1 MTFFNKKED
10 VLKIELT
17 PHGRKMLSMGKLKP
31 VYYTFLDDDIL
42 YDGAQGGVS
51 ENNSQSKDR
60 ILSETPYM
68 KPQTN
73 YKGVDTSLRNEDNKV
88 EQVTYLQQIIGSNN
102 TAETRAAGWNVT
114 TLLGEIENSSK
125 TLTGSTITTQP
136 IPQLEY
142 EVNYTM
148 SVGNQNQLELG
159 GIGLLFNTEL
169 PSAIKPDGSYVKIE
183 EEQIL
188 LNMFEKNGF
197 FHKDSYEIEVY
208 LYEKDEIEIDKKL
221 KFFNQDTQI
230 QNGMLVEQDSEMM
243 LRPNDEISKD
253 NVEYYLN
260 INTDKEVPE
269 EDICSGLRRLKAKDI
284 FLDLEV
290 ECPDRDNL
298 DVNIYGSRI
307 TQEDLEDC

>member
-17 PHGRKMLSMGKLKP
+17 PYGRKMLSMGKLKP
-31 VYYTFLDDDIL
+31 VYYTFLDDDVL

-114 TLLGEIENSSK
+114 TLLGEIENSYK
-125 TLTGSTITTQP
+125 TLTGSTTATQP

-142 EVNYTM
+142 EINYTM

-159 GIGLLFNTEL
+159 GTGLLFNTEL
-169 PSAIKPDGSYVKIE
+169 PSVIKPDGSYIKIE

-208 LYEKDEIEIDKKL
+208 LYEQDEIEIDKKL
-221 KFFNQDTQI
+221 KFFTQETQI
-230 QNGMLVEQDSEMM
+230 QNGMLVDQDNQVM
-243 LRPNDEISKD
+243 LSPSDEVSTE
-253 NVEYYLN
+253 NVEYYLD

>member
-51 ENNSQSKDR
+51 ENNSQSKNR

-73 YKGVDTSLRNEDNKV
+73 YKGVDTSLRNEDSKV

-125 TLTGSTITTQP
+125 TLTGSATAAQP

-148 SVGNQNQLELG
+148 SAGNQNQLELG
-159 GIGLLFNTEL
+159 GTGLLFNTEL
-169 PSAIKPDGSYVKIE
+169 PTVIKPDGSYVKIE
-183 EEQIL
+183 EEQVL
-188 LNMFEKNGF
+188 LNIFEKNGF

-208 LYEKDEIEIDKKL
+208 LYEQDENEIDKKL
-221 KFFNQDTQI
+221 KFFTQDTQI
-230 QNGMLVEQDSEMM
+230 QNGMLLEQDSEMM
-243 LRPNDEISKD
+243 LQPNEEISKD
-253 NVEYYLN
+253 NVEYYLD
-260 INTDKEVPE
+260 INTDKEIPE

-284 FLDLEV
+284 FLDIEV

>member
-125 TLTGSTITTQP
+125 TLTGSTTATQP

-142 EVNYTM
+142 EINYTM

-159 GIGLLFNTEL
+159 GTGLLFNTEL
-169 PSAIKPDGSYVKIE
+169 PSIIKPDGSYVKIE
-183 EEQIL
+183 EEQVL

-208 LYEKDEIEIDKKL
+208 LYEQDEIEIDKKL
-221 KFFNQDTQI
+221 KFFTQDTQI
-230 QNGMLVEQDSEMM
+230 QNGMLVDQGNQMM
-243 LRPNDEISKD
+243 LSPNEEVSTE
-253 NVEYYLN
+253 NVEYYLD
-260 INTDKEVPE
+260 INVDKEIPE

-290 ECPDRDNL
+290 ECPDRENL
-298 DVNIYGSRI
+298 DINIYGSRI